1 MPRIE
6 CWTQCAPVR
15 TFCWWL
21 ELDLL
26 AVSYML
32 PPNLYP
38 QAIQVGR
45 MLHNL
50 PARVGVVCGQVH
62 QFASGLDCYPDFEN
76 RLSYRLEVPFVP
88 RLPGW
93 AHRLAVYG
101 IPFYARSPD
110 EFKSWVPN
118 AERAVL
124 EHYAKNPRPQALL
137 TFGEPMSD
145 HLLGLRLKQRLAL
158 PWVAH
163 FSDPWSDNPF
173 RRRFFLSNFLNR
185 RYERQVVDRADR
197 VIFTSQETLDLVMR
211 KYPGEWRS
219 KARVLPHGFEPALY
233 GERQRNGDGSIVLRY
248 LGNFYGNRSP
258 LPLFKALAILHRGSP
273 RLLDGVRV
281 ELVGHVPKRMFMNSA
296 YKDLPAGLVQ
306 TVATVPYRQSLR
318 LMSDA
323 DLLLVI
329 DAPEE
334 VSVFL
339 PSKLVDYLGAGVPI
353 LGIVPPGASARLI
366 AQMGGAVANPRDVE
380 SVAKALRAA
389 LLCAKEQKQSGGFC
403 PWGNEQVRDEYRAER
418 ISAKLQDIVSEVAT

>member
-1 MPRIE
+1 M
-6 CWTQCAPVR
+6 
-15 TFCWWL
+15 
-21 ELDLL
+21 DLL

-50 PARVGVVCGQVH
+50 PARVGVVCGQVR
-62 QFASGLDCYPDFEN
+62 QFASGLDCYPDFDA

-88 RLPGW
+88 RLSGW
-93 AHRLAVYG
+93 AHRLAFYG

-110 EFKSWVPN
+110 EFRSWVPS
-118 AERAVL
+118 AEKAVL
-124 EHYAKNPRPQALL
+124 DHFARNPAKPQALL

-145 HLLGLRLKQRLAL
+145 HLLGLRLKQKLAL

-173 RRRFFLSNFLNR
+173 RRRFFLSNLVNR
-185 RYERQVVDRADR
+185 RCEAQVVRHADR

-219 KARVLPHGFEPALY
+219 KARVLPHAFEPALY
-233 GERQRNGDGSIVLRY
+233 GERQREGDNSIVLRY

-258 LPLFKALAILHRGSP
+258 LPLFKALAILHRESP
-273 RLLDGVRV
+273 ALLDCVRV
-281 ELVGHVPKRMFMNSA
+281 ELVGHVPARMFLNSV
-296 YKDLPAGLVQ
+296 YKGLPAGLIR

-329 DAPEE
+329 DAPED

-353 LGIVPPGASARLI
+353 FGIVPPGASAKLI
-366 AQMGGAVANPRDVE
+366 SQIGGAVANPRDLDAV
-380 SVAKALRAA
+380 VKALRGA
-389 LLCAKEQKQSGGFC
+389 LVHAREERQSGRLC
-403 PWGNEQVRDEYRAER
+403 SWGNEQVRAEYRAER
-418 ISAKLQDIVSEVAT
+418 VSARLQDIVSEVVS

>member
-1 MPRIE
+1 M
-6 CWTQCAPVR
+6 
-15 TFCWWL
+15 
-21 ELDLL
+21 DLL

-50 PARVGVVCGQVH
+50 PARIGVVCGQVH
-62 QFASGLDCYPDFEN
+62 QFSSGLDCYPDFDEK
-76 RLSYRLEVPFVP
+76 LSYRLEIPFTP
-88 RLPGW
+88 GLSGW

-101 IPFYARSPD
+101 FPLYARSPD
-110 EFKSWVPN
+110 EFKSWVPD
-118 AERAVL
+118 AEKAVL
-124 EHYAKNPRPQALL
+124 DHFSKNPDRPQALL

-145 HLLGLRLKQRLAL
+145 HLLGLRLKQKLAL

-173 RRRFFLSNFLNR
+173 RRRFPLSNFLNR
-185 RYERQVVDRADR
+185 RYEAQVVSHADR

-211 KYPGEWRS
+211 KYPDEWRA

-233 GERQRNGDGSIVLRY
+233 GERQREADDTIVLRY

-258 LPLFKALAILHRGSP
+258 LPLFKALAILHRESP
-273 RLLDGVRV
+273 SLLERVRV
-281 ELVGHVPKRMFMNSA
+281 ELVGHVPTRMFMNSA
-296 YKDLPAGLVQ
+296 YKSLPAGLVQ
-306 TVATVPYRQSLR
+306 TVSTVPYRQSLR
-318 LMSDA
+318 LMADA

-329 DAPEE
+329 DAPED

-353 LGIVPPGASARLI
+353 LGIVPPGASAKLI
-366 AQMGGAVANPRDVE
+366 SRMGGEVANPRDP
-380 SVAKALRAA
+380 VAVAEALRMA
-389 LLCAKEQKQSGGFC
+389 LTSAKEQMRLREARS
-403 PWGNEQVRDEYRAER
+403 WGNETVRQEYCAARV
-418 ISAKLQDIVSEVAT
+418 SQKLHEIVSEVVS

>member
-1 MPRIE
+1 M
-6 CWTQCAPVR
+6 
-15 TFCWWL
+15 
-21 ELDLL
+21 DLL

-50 PARVGVVCGQVH
+50 PARIGVVCGQVH
-62 QFASGLDCYPDFEN
+62 QFASGLDCYPDFDKK
-76 RLSYRLEVPFVP
+76 LSYRLEVPFSP
-88 RLPGW
+88 RLSGW

-101 IPFYARSPD
+101 FPLYARSPD
-110 EFKSWVPN
+110 EFKSWVSD

-124 EHYAKNPRPQALL
+124 AHFERNPERPQALL

-145 HLLGLRLKQRLAL
+145 HLLGLRLKQKLAT

-173 RRRFFLSNFLNR
+173 RRRFPLSNFLNR
-185 RYERQVVDRADR
+185 RYEAQVIRHADR

-211 KYPGEWRS
+211 KYPGEWRA

-233 GERQRNGDGSIVLRY
+233 GERQRKAHGSIVLRY

-258 LPLFKALAILHRGSP
+258 LPLFKALAILNRENP
-273 RLLDGVRV
+273 TLLEGVSV
-281 ELVGHVPKRMFMNSA
+281 ELVGNIPPRMFMNSA
-296 YKDLPAGLVQ
+296 YKGLPSGLVR
-306 TVATVPYRQSLR
+306 TVPTVSYRQSLH
-318 LMSDA
+318 LMAEA

-329 DAPEE
+329 DAPED

-353 LGIVPPGASARLI
+353 LGIVPPGASAKLI
-366 AQMGGAVANPRDVE
+366 LQMGGEVANPRDLSTVVA
-380 SVAKALRAA
+380 SLRRAIACCRQAKAEKRHAN
-389 LLCAKEQKQSGGFC
+389 
-403 PWGNEQVRDEYRAER
+403 WGDSAVRQQYRADTVAER
-418 ISAKLQDIVSEVAT
+418 LYSIVSEIVA

>member
-1 MPRIE
+1 M
-6 CWTQCAPVR
+6 
-15 TFCWWL
+15 
-21 ELDLL
+21 DLL

-45 MLHNL
+45 MLYNL
-50 PARVGVVCGQVH
+50 PARIGVVCGQVH
-62 QFASGLDCYPDFEN
+62 QFASGLDCYPDFET
-76 RLSYRLEVPFVP
+76 RLSYRLEVPFTP
-88 RLPGW
+88 RLSGW

-101 IPFYARSPD
+101 TPLYARSPD
-110 EFKSWVPN
+110 EFKSWVPS
-118 AERAVL
+118 AEKAVL
-124 EHYAKNPRPQALL
+124 DHFARNPERPQALL

-145 HLLGLRLKQRLAL
+145 HLLGLRLKQKLAL

-185 RYERQVVDRADR
+185 RYEAQVVRHADR
-197 VIFTSQETLDLVMR
+197 LIFTSQETLDLVMR
-211 KYPGEWRS
+211 KYSEAWRA

-233 GERQRNGDGSIVLRY
+233 GERQRGGDSSVVLRY

-258 LPLFKALAILHRGSP
+258 LPLFKALAILHRENPS
-273 RLLDGVRV
+273 LLEGVRV
-281 ELVGHVPKRMFMNSA
+281 ELVGHVPARMFMNSA
-296 YKDLPAGLVQ
+296 FKSLPSGLVQ
-306 TVATVPYRQSLR
+306 TVSTVPYRQSLR
-318 LMSDA
+318 LMSNA

-329 DAPEE
+329 DAPED

-366 AQMGGAVANPRDVE
+366 SQMGGEVANPRELNVVVD
-380 SVAKALRAA
+380 ALR
-389 LLCAKEQKQSGGFC
+389 QSIADCRQTHGENRKV
-403 PWGNEQVRDEYRAER
+403 PWGNAAVRQQYCADTVAER
-418 ISAKLQDIVSEVAT
+418 LHSIISEVVA

>member
-1 MPRIE
+1 M
-6 CWTQCAPVR
+6 
-15 TFCWWL
+15 
-21 ELDLL
+21 DLL

-50 PARVGVVCGQVH
+50 PARIGVVCGQVH
-62 QFASGLDCYPDFEN
+62 QFASGLDCYPDFDEK
-76 RLSYRLEVPFVP
+76 LSYRLEVPFSP
-88 RLPGW
+88 RLSGW

-101 IPFYARSPD
+101 FPLYARSPD
-110 EFKSWVPN
+110 EFKSWVPD
-118 AERAVL
+118 AEKAVL
-124 EHYAKNPRPQALL
+124 AHFERNPERPQALL

-145 HLLGLRLKQRLAL
+145 HLLGLRLKQKLAL

-173 RRRFFLSNFLNR
+173 RRRFPLSNFLNR
-185 RYERQVVDRADR
+185 RYEAQVVRHADR

-211 KYPGEWRS
+211 KYPEEWRA

-233 GERQRNGDGSIVLRY
+233 GECQREGDDSIVLRY

-258 LPLFKALAILHRGSP
+258 LPLFKALATLHRENPS
-273 RLLDGVRV
+273 LLAGVRV
-281 ELVGHVPKRMFMNSA
+281 ELVGHIPPRMFMNSA
-296 YKDLPAGLVQ
+296 YRGLPAGLVR
-306 TVATVPYRQSLR
+306 TVSTVSYRQSLR
-318 LMSDA
+318 LMADA

-334 VSVFL
+334 FSVFL

-353 LGIVPPGASARLI
+353 LGIVPPGASAKLI
-366 AQMGGAVANPRDVE
+366 SRMGGEVANPRDIGAVVE
-380 SVAKALRAA
+380 ALRVE
-389 LLCAKEQKQSGGFC
+389 LLRLKERVQSGGGC
-403 PWGNEQVRDEYRAER
+403 TWGNEQVRQEYCAER
-418 ISAKLQDIVSEVAT
+418 VSAKLHEIISEVAF